1 VRGCVCHVAAHV
13 HAGALWGNIEG
24 LQMQV
29 AQLDKRLREASK
41 AREQRL
47 RRAPIELRAIMAYE
61 MQVCIRSGLCP
72 ARVDSA
78 PRPLRAP

>member
-1 VRGCVCHVAAHV
+1 M
-13 HAGALWGNIEG
+13 HAGALWGNIEA

-61 MQVCIRSGLCP
+61 MQVRIRNGLCP

-78 PRPLRAP
+78 PQPLASLRAA